1 MQNYNQDFNKYA
13 RSYNLTGIKDF
24 LGSFKSI
31 AKLFPWLA
39 AKASR
44 VTRDANKVRDVA
56 GKAMTNAKEF
66 GKDVVDAASSPHM
79 FWVAPAAYYGSTY
92 IDKSIKDF
100 ANTYEGAK
108 VIAEFN
114 KEFEKATGHKPTT
127 AETATYIANLQKRNQ
142 ELETTTAGNKKPIT
156 ESNSSPTP
164 QADKFEIGKLFD
176 ISSPYAQYYTLPTAA
191 GAALG
196 GLIYG
201 GKGSAIGGA
210 SGLGLGLLA
219 KYIADS
225 QGKSTANTSTAS
237 A

>member
-13 RSYNLTGIKDF
+13 GGTASTVIGWLPRFTSWGKTIAKYIPFIGKRFRKGEQTMFDIAKAIDRKETAKKVFKTLGGAAVTGATGADLYYNVKNQEDKNTVETATKVLDENQKLKQYVIQNAMNSAAPTGIPEVD
-24 LGSFKSI
+24 
-31 AKLFPWLA
+31 A
-39 AKASR
+39 AKA
-44 VTRDANKVRDVA
+44 
-56 GKAMTNAKEF
+56 
-66 GKDVVDAASSPHM
+66 
-79 FWVAPAAYYGSTY
+79 
-92 IDKSIKDF
+92 
-100 ANTYEGAK
+100 
-108 VIAEFN
+108 
-114 KEFEKATGHKPTT
+114 
-127 AETATYIANLQKRNQ
+127 Q
-142 ELETTTAGNKKPIT
+142 ELAN
-156 ESNSSPTP
+156 
-164 QADKFEIGKLFD
+164 KFEIGKLFD